1 MAGNISVKSKQERIL
16 YIEDHKDS
24 REMLAEMLSYSG
36 YTVATATTVADSLT
50 LARRDRFD
58 LYILDS
64 RFPDGTGVDL
74 CRRIRL
80 FDPNTPIIF
89 FSSAAYKHD
98 IEAGIAA
105 GAQAYLTKPTGIYL
119 IVGVISRLLAGI
131 SQIQIPLNLED
142 PKPGLELARSS
153 AN

>member
-1 MAGNISVKSKQERIL
+1 MAGNISVKRNRGRIL

-24 REMLAEMLSYSG
+24 REMLALTLSYSG
-36 YTVATATTVADSLT
+36 YDVATANTVAEG
-50 LARRDRFD
+50 LALAEFKRFD

-74 CRRIRL
+74 CRRIHL
-80 FDPNTPIIF
+80 FDPDTPIIF

-98 IEAGIAA
+98 IDAGIAA
-105 GAQAYLTKPTGIYL
+105 GAQAYLIKPAGLYL
-119 IVGVISRLLAGI
+119 IDGVISRLLAGI
-131 SQIQIPLNLED
+131 RQIQLPVNIQKYEAASGSFG
-142 PKPGLELARSS
+142 KS